1 MNVSELI
8 MVGEVQMLPQQD
20 ELIGFIQAN
29 FTFCLRIIFIIFA
42 FIIQVAQIIRCV

>member
-8 MVGEVQMLPQQD
+8 MVEVQMLPQQD

-29 FTFCLRIIFIIFA
+29 FTFCFRIIFIIFA